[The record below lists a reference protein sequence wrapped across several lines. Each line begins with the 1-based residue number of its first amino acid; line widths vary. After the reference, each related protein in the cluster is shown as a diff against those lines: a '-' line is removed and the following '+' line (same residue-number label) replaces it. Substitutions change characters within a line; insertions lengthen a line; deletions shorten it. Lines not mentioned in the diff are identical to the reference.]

1 MMIIL
6 RLIGVLINM
15 FDRAF
20 YHTNDKKDWEDFWY
34 NSDPIYPPETKHNY
48 NQLVDHLVST
58 MTIHSTKDSK
68 EWTDNIDPPF
78 DTQAYDNYKEL
89 INKKRGEIDTSN
101 LTETIMQL
109 GFQLDQQLQRIIDKL
124 DVILEDESVDST

>member
-1 MMIIL
+1 MIIL
-6 RLIGVLINM
+6 RLIGVLINL

-109 GFQLDQQLQRIIDKL
+109 GFQIDQKLQGIIDKL
-124 DVILEDESVDST
+124 DDILEGESVDST